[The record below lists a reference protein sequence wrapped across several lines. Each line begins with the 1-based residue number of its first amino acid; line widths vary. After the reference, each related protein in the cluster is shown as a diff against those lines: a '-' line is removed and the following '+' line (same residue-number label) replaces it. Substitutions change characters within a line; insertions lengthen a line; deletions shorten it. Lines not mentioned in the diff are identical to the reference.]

1 MTVRLRIFSGTHK
14 GAELDLTPG
23 DWSVGSDALCDI
35 LLSDVAPQQATL
47 RVGEDGSVFLLP
59 GPYNEDEPAQ
69 GQALPHFAPVHWGA
83 VCVAVGPCHAAWPA
97 IDATPAPASDE
108 HGPAQEGPRDGPQEG
123 PREGEDSPLTL
134 AAPTAENGH
143 VSDARRQA
151 QGNGQATNTGH
162 NGPQNGTQAQVFE
175 SHGGIFGYAGRK
187 AAWFSPARLVLMLL
201 LLALTAGG
209 VWQWVT
215 PDTPQQ
221 RRENIEAV
229 LRAEGLKASAFDV
242 EERLGA
248 WTVRGVVTDDKKLQD
263 VSAALRGLGLVLHL
277 DIVSQQAVAA
287 ALEARITAEGARL
300 SVTQRGDTL
309 RLAGYAFD
317 AKSLQALLQPLEAD
331 CQRAG
336 LRQDVIFWAELRPQL
351 KDSLAALKLQ
361 DRVRLTPGPYTIA
374 LDATALGATQQDALR
389 TLEREVADMAR
400 GISPLTR
407 PVSATVSTSGK
418 PQVAALKATLC
429 DQIRV
434 KASSGQ
440 GAGMLVLFEGREYA
454 PGAHLPSGMQ
464 VQEVRPEYVT
474 LVQGHRLVYCPGR

>member
-47 RVGEDGSVFLLP
+47 RVDDDGSVFLLP
-59 GPYNEDEPAQ
+59 GPYSEDEPAQ

-83 VCVAVGPCHAAWPA
+83 VCVAVGPCDAAWPA
-97 IDATPAPASDE
+97 VDVSPVAFPSTSSDELAPAQAT
-108 HGPAQEGPRDGPQEG
+108 AQ
-123 PREGEDSPLTL
+123 EGEDSPLTL
-134 AAPTAENGH
+134 AAPTAEKNAPQSREQVQDSG
-143 VSDARRQA
+143 
-151 QGNGQATNTGH
+151 QGGK
-162 NGPQNGTQAQVFE
+162 QAQVFE
-175 SHGGIFGYAGRK
+175 RHGGIFGYAGRK

-209 VWQWVT
+209 VWQWAT

-229 LRAEGLKASAFDV
+229 LRAEGLRPSVFEV
-242 EERLGA
+242 EENMGA
-248 WTVRGVVTDDKKLQD
+248 WTVVGVVTDNKKLQD
-263 VSAALRGLGLVLHL
+263 VIAALRGLGMVLHL
-277 DIVSQQAVAA
+277 DILSRQSVAE
-287 ALEARITAEGARL
+287 ALEARIQAEGARL

-309 RLAGYAFD
+309 RLTGYTYD
-317 AKSLQALLQPLEAD
+317 AKSLHTLLQPLEAD
-331 CQRAG
+331 CQRAQV
-336 LRQDVIFWAELRPQL
+336 RQEVIFWKELRPQL

-374 LDATALGATQQDALR
+374 VDATALAPKQQEALR
-389 TLEREVADMAR
+389 SLEREVVDMAR

-407 PVSATVSTSGK
+407 PVSATMASTSHK

-434 KASSGQ
+434 KAASGTQ
-440 GAGMLVLFEGREYA
+440 GAAQGGLLLVLFEGREYA
-454 PGAHLPSGMQ
+454 SGAHLSNGMQ

-474 LVQGHRLVYCPGR
+474 LVQGERLVYCPSR